1 MAEAIASAFASAR
14 VAASACARCNEL
26 AVSLSQALAI
36 LAQHGVIHFAGEGDV
51 PPSGLTLDQRSGAL
65 SGDARSLT
73 LQPYPLTIIARD
85 TDGCELARYTL
96 TVVVEGEDVAQK

>member
-1 MAEAIASAFASAR
+1 M
-14 VAASACARCNEL
+14 
-26 AVSLSQALAI
+26 SQALATP
-36 LAQHGVIHFAGEGDV
+36 AQHGVIHFAGEGDV
-51 PPSGLTLDQRSGAL
+51 PPSGLTLDQRSRAL

-96 TVVVEGEDVAQK
+96 TVVVEGEDVARK